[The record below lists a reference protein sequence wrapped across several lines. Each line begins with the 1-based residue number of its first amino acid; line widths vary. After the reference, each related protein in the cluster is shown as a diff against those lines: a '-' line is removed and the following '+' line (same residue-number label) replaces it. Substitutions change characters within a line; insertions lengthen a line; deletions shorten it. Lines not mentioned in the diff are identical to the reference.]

1 MIELPRYET
10 CFVCGDPARNPHSL
24 ELRLYLDP
32 ESGLVSAAFTPREG
46 HEGYPDVV
54 HGGILTS
61 LLDEVSLWAA
71 SYAARSFCVTRELRT
86 KFLQAAPLGAPL
98 RVYARVTEHRRKLI
112 TAAGTIENV
121 AGEAVARSV
130 GRFFPA
136 YPDEWA
142 KRVRL
147 PDSQTSGP
155 GGRSSA

>member
-24 ELRLYLDP
+24 RLRSYLDP

-46 HEGYPDVV
+46 QEGYPGVV

-61 LLDEVSLWAA
+61 LLDEVSIWAA

-86 KFLQAAPLGAPL
+86 KFFRAARPGAPL
-98 RVYARVTEHRRKLI
+98 RLSARVTEHRQRLI
-112 TAAGTIENV
+112 TVVGTIENA

-130 GRFFPA
+130 GRFVPA
-136 YPDEWA
+136 YPEEW
-142 KRVRL
+142 KRRVRL
-147 PDSQTSGP
+147 P
-155 GGRSSA
+155 

>member
-1 MIELPRYET
+1 MNRIELPRYET

-24 ELRLYLDP
+24 QLRLYLDP

-54 HGGILTS
+54 HGGILAS
-61 LLDEVSLWAA
+61 LLDEVSIWAA

-86 KFLQAAPLGAPL
+86 RFLKAARPGAPL
-98 RVYARVTEHRRKLI
+98 HLSARVSERRGELI
-112 TAAGTIENV
+112 TVAGTIETA

-130 GRFFPA
+130 GSFFPA

-142 KRVRL
+142 ERVHL
-147 PDSQTSGP
+147 PDQRT
-155 GGRSSA
+155 R